1 MKRNIILTVVLLLC
15 FSFKGYSGDLE
26 EIKNFYRKYMIHVL
40 EYYSRNEALCKN
52 YLTDEMISKV
62 KRMSDATGGD
72 PIIRAQDMDSVA
84 IKTLN
89 VRKLSDDWY
98 MVSYLW
104 NENDSTDITE
114 IPLKVKHINGKCKI
128 AYITPFENGTQY
140 GDELLY
146 HFGDTITYKIDNTSE
161 KSFIE
166 SFYKSYAATYCSMN
180 KDMDQKLS
188 ELRLSNLSET
198 ALKQFKKAEEEAL
211 YDYLYGYDILISNF
225 DFDCMWFKSIK
236 ITELSNSN
244 YQVTYQAGDYMY
256 KINIKTKY
264 RDGRYFI
271 SDISTEPIAICSE

>member
-15 FSFKGYSGDLE
+15 FSFKGYSEDLE
-26 EIKNFYRKYMIHVL
+26 EIKNFYRKYMINVL
-40 EYYSRNEALCKN
+40 EYNSNNEALCKT

-62 KRMSDATGGD
+62 KRMSNATGGD

-84 IKTLN
+84 IKTLD
-89 VRKLSDDWY
+89 VRKISNDWY

-104 NENDSTDITE
+104 KEKDSTTLTE

-128 AYITPFENGTQY
+128 AYITPFENGIQY

-146 HFGDTITYKIDNTSE
+146 HFGDTIHYETDNTSE

-166 SFYKSYAATYCSMN
+166 SFYKSYTATYCSMS
-180 KDMDQKLS
+180 KDMDQNLS

-198 ALKQFKKAEEEAL
+198 ALEQFKKAEEELL
-211 YDYLYGYDILISNF
+211 YDYLYGYDILINNF
-225 DFDCMWFKSIK
+225 DFDCMWFKSLK
-236 ITELSNSN
+236 ITEVSNNN
-244 YQVTYQAGDYMY
+244 YLVTYQAGNHTL
-256 KINIKTKY
+256 KINIKTEY

-271 SDISTEPIAICSE
+271 SNISV